1 MEVVGHMSW
10 QQGKKRNP
18 DPRVDPFIRDTAH
31 QATPKNRDSVRA
43 TPTPKNGTVFVRLQ
57 KIETMA
63 IVVQKMETM
72 FVRLQKIA
80 SIAIVVRKNPEILSQ
95 QLSKRYNASSIE
107 HYSNL
112 EPFEPEYIVYCII

>member
-63 IVVQKMETM
+63 IVV
-72 FVRLQKIA
+72 
-80 SIAIVVRKNPEILSQ
+80 RKNPEILSQ
-95 QLSKRYNASSIE
+95 QLSKRYNALSIE